1 MHELFVPDFETFPRP
16 RGCRCADPV
25 ANRQIR
31 KEMSMYGL
39 YLLENGDVLMEDRE
53 TILSRIQRHHD

>member
-1 MHELFVPDFETFPRP
+1 
-16 RGCRCADPV
+16 
-25 ANRQIR
+25 
-31 KEMSMYGL
+31 MYGL